1 MTRIL
6 TLGCSYTQGHTRPY
20 ENSWSWILSQ
30 RHPHL
35 QFLDLSK
42 GGSSIQ
48 WAQYCLDSAG
58 DRDMFDYCIAQFT
71 SPFRITLHPE
81 LWSDIKSC
89 LVQRSSNYT
98 FWDSDNLELVCDFAS
113 SGWLGTPRFGWPGN
127 SEPKVPFIR
136 QYFETVP
143 NEFHLINYK
152 GAVERLS
159 KHVDFA
165 FKWRADDPIDYP
177 CIETTIER
185 FEQLQIDDFKHLG
198 VEGSALV
205 ADWIEQEFLKPQG
218 LI

>member
-1 MTRIL
+1 MIKIL
-6 TLGCSYTQGHTRPY
+6 TLGCSFTQGHTRPY

-48 WAQYCLDSAG
+48 WAQYCLDCAG

-81 LWSDIKSC
+81 LWSDIEPC
-89 LVQRSSNYT
+89 LTYRQHNYRG
-98 FWDSDNLELVCDFAS
+98 WDSDRLELQCDFAS

-165 FKWRADDPIDYP
+165 FKWRAEDPINYP
-177 CIETTIER
+177 CIENIIPN
-185 FEQLQIDDFKHLG
+185 FEQLQIDDFGHLG